1 MLFILFPW
9 PELTELN
16 LFLYNKVLCFKWEL
30 QNHLKLAMALNK
42 SHWKNEKVMDLISWM
57 ALHSL
62 AAETSVAGGS
72 AGEGMSI
79 TLIFLIQPLFSCKEN
94 LGEQLPCVLDLDVR
108 NKMTRISPAESK
120 NFLLM
125 RT

>member
-1 MLFILFPW
+1 
-9 PELTELN
+9 
-16 LFLYNKVLCFKWEL
+16 
-30 QNHLKLAMALNK
+30 
-42 SHWKNEKVMDLISWM
+42 MDLISWM

-108 NKMTRISPAESK
+108 NKLTRISPAESK

-125 RT
+125 RPKRAFYVI